1 MDEMQARG
9 YKPDPIWRNPNWR
22 GSTIGEAEDWAQQEA
37 VDALKQNVEANQ
49 MMAKA
54 SGGQSIKSA
63 GDTSSD
69 KQSTGKQADSL
80 ANPDKSK
87 DNDAI
92 SGKNF
97 TKE

>member
-1 MDEMQARG
+1 
-9 YKPDPIWRNPNWR
+9 
-22 GSTIGEAEDWAQQEA
+22 
-37 VDALKQNVEANQ
+37 

-80 ANPDKSK
+80 ENPNKSQ
-87 DNDAI
+87 DSATI